1 MTLYLDNHWLLLG
14 LGGLLL
20 VWAGSLATMRYWT
33 RRQLLK
39 TLEQRELDSEE
50 INLTLPD
57 PRPEDQT
64 ALELIRA
71 ARRRYLLNLW
81 PGTELSFKTINE
93 MSLRLVQEVAQVYY
107 PEEERPELR
116 ASLSDL
122 VALHN
127 RVGTRLAA
135 WLETFP
141 MKPFKDLEIKTVL
154 RYHELYQNLK
164 NHPGYAFIKRHH
176 LDKIARWSWSAYNYA
191 NPWHWGRRAAFHGGK
206 EMAARLLLARL
217 AVLVGEEA
225 VFLYGRRQ

>member
-1 MTLYLDNHWLLLG
+1 MALHIDNHWLILA

-20 VWAGSLATMRYWT
+20 VWAGSLAAMRWWT
-33 RRQLLK
+33 RRQLLQ
-39 TLEQRELDSEE
+39 TLVEQEPDPEE
-50 INLTLPD
+50 IQLALTGLS
-57 PRPEDQT
+57 PEDQA

-71 ARRRYLLNLW
+71 TRRRYLLKLW
-81 PGTELSFKTINE
+81 PGTELSIKTIND
-93 MSLRLVQEVAQVYY
+93 MSLRLVQEVARVYY

-116 ASLSDL
+116 ASLNDL

-135 WLETFP
+135 WLEKTP

-154 RYHELYQNLK
+154 RYHELYQNFK
-164 NHPGYAFIKRHH
+164 NHPGYAFIRRHH
-176 LDKIARWSWSAYNYA
+176 LDKIARWGWSAYNYA
-191 NPWHWGRRAAFHGGK
+191 NPWHWGRRAVFHGGK

-225 VFLYGRRQ
+225 ALLYGRRQ

>member
-20 VWAGSLATMRYWT
+20 VWAGSLATLRYWT

-39 TLEQRELDSEE
+39 TLEQRGLDSEE

-81 PGTELSFKTINE
+81 PGTELSFKIINE

>member
-20 VWAGSLATMRYWT
+20 VWAGSLATLRYWT

-39 TLEQRELDSEE
+39 TLEQRGLDSEE

-81 PGTELSFKTINE
+81 PGTELSFKIINE

-176 LDKIARWSWSAYNYA
+176 LDKIARWGWSAYNYA

>member
-20 VWAGSLATMRYWT
+20 VWAGSLATLRYWT

-39 TLEQRELDSEE
+39 TLEQRGLDSEE

-81 PGTELSFKTINE
+81 PGTELSFKIINE

-176 LDKIARWSWSAYNYA
+176 LDKIARWGWSAYNYA

-206 EMAARLLLARL
+206 EMAARLLLARM

>member
-39 TLEQRELDSEE
+39 TLGQQELDSEE

-57 PRPEDQT
+57 PRPEDQA

-71 ARRRYLLNLW
+71 ARRRYLLKLW

-141 MKPFKDLEIKTVL
+141 IRPFKDLEIKTVL

-164 NHPGYAFIKRHH
+164 NHPGYAFIRRHH
-176 LDKIARWSWSAYNYA
+176 LDKIARWGWSAYNYA